1 MNWFNNYRKFAITIG
16 LTLLVPVFVLLY
28 ISTDLWMLRQSSQ
41 GEINRLKPRIA
52 RMIGLMESES
62 QLQAS
67 AGQLGSHVLNLV
79 YPPTEGAAG
88 VSASLQKNIREI
100 MADAGLAVSNSRIL
114 PLIQEEN
121 FDRIGLSLTVS
132 GSLGALDAA
141 LLQLEAYTPLVLI
154 ESIDIKPKRTRR
166 SSKSKQ
172 EQIVTAS
179 LQLLT
184 LRAL

>member
-1 MNWFNNYRKFAITIG
+1 MNWLNNYRKFAITIG
-16 LTLLVPVFVLLY
+16 LTLLIPALILLY
-28 ISTDLWMLRQSSQ
+28 LSADLWMLRQSSQ
-41 GEINRLKPRIA
+41 GEIDRLKPRIA

-79 YPPTEGAAG
+79 YPPTEGSAG

-100 MADAGLAVSNSRIL
+100 MTNAGLTVSNSRIL
-114 PLIQEEN
+114 PLIQEES

-132 GSLGALDAA
+132 GSLGALDEA

-154 ESIDIKPKRTRR
+154 ESIDIKPLRSRR
-166 SSKSKQ
+166 SSKK
-172 EQIVTAS
+172 EQVITAS

-184 LRAL
+184 LRAI